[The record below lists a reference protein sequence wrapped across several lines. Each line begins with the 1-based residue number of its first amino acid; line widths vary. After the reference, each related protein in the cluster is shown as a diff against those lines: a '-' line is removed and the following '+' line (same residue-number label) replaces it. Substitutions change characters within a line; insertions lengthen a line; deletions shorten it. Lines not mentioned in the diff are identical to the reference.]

1 MDRTVFLAL
10 FLLLISIIALVI
22 WTLRSKFIR
31 RLKIV
36 LIAIPFLI
44 ILGFGLTYIPHQVV
58 SIHPSEVSKITVFDG
73 NTGYDMEI
81 THQSDIQHIIN
92 NLNQVTFQKGKPSV
106 GYMGFSFSTRIYNHN
121 GKVIK
126 ELIINST
133 DTIRYKGFFYRDKYH
148 SIDYKYIEN
157 LFRRNSQ

>member
-1 MDRTVFLAL
+1 M
-10 FLLLISIIALVI
+10 
-22 WTLRSKFIR
+22 
-31 RLKIV
+31 

-58 SIHPSEVSKITVFDG
+58 NIHPSEVSKITVFDG

-81 THQSDIQHIIN
+81 THQSDIQHMIN
-92 NLNQVTFQKGKPSV
+92 NLNKVTFQKGKPSV
-106 GYMGFSFSTRIYNHN
+106 GYMGFSFSTAIYNHK

-126 ELIINST
+126 ELIINSPE
-133 DTIRYKGFFYRDKYH
+133 TIRYKGFFYKDKNH
-148 SIDYKYIEN
+148 SIDYEYIEY